1 MYKTLFSNSEQY
13 IKIAEVLSKKR
24 SGLTRE
30 EIVKE
35 TGLQSNGVLS
45 GMLANLEKSGF
56 IRINDMYG
64 MKKRE
69 KTYQLSDYYSMF
81 YFRFIRDNYGKD
93 EHFWSNT
100 TDNPARN
107 VWAGLTYEQ
116 VCKDHMEQIKKKL
129 GILGVYSEVSSW
141 SSQGNADE
149 KGAQID
155 LLIDRRDRV
164 INICEIKH
172 SVQQYEIK
180 KEDDENL
187 RNKIAVFRN
196 KTKTTKTL
204 LLTMVT
210 TFGVKKNKYSN
221 YFGKEVTLD
230 DLFEKV

>member
-1 MYKTLFSNSEQY
+1 MYDY
-13 IKIAEVLSKKR
+13 I
-24 SGLTRE
+24 
-30 EIVKE
+30 
-35 TGLQSNGVLS
+35 
-45 GMLANLEKSGF
+45 
-56 IRINDMYG
+56 
-64 MKKRE
+64 
-69 KTYQLSDYYSMF
+69 
-81 YFRFIRDNYGKD
+81 
-93 EHFWSNT
+93 
-100 TDNPARN
+100 
-107 VWAGLTYEQ
+107 
-116 VCKDHMEQIKKKL
+116 EQIKKKL

-141 SSQGNADE
+141 NSQGNADE

-172 SVQQYEIK
+172 YIQQYEIK

-204 LLTMVT
+204 VLTMIT

-221 YFGKEVTLD
+221 SFGKEVVLD